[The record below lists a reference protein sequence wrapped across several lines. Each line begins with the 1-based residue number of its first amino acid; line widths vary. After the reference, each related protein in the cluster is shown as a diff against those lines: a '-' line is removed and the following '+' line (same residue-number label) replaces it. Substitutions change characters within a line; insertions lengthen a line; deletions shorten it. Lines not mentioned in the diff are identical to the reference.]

1 MRALLHPKQS
11 ERLAHLRELGI
22 LDTEAESQCDE
33 VVDLA
38 SKICDVPISLISLV
52 DETRQWF
59 KARVGLDAPQTDLDR
74 SICSHVIL
82 QDDLVEISDTTQDV
96 RTADNP
102 LVMGE
107 EHIRFYAGMPLISGE
122 GLPIGTLCVLDT
134 EPRVLTDLQRTT
146 LRVLGM
152 QLMRQIELRLA
163 LHQASV
169 LRDEIDHRVKNSLQ
183 TVASVVRMYK
193 SRVDNAVAV
202 EALSAVERRIDAV
215 AMLHQELY
223 QTSQSN
229 RVALAPYLVR
239 VASLLEASAPSNVRL
254 AMNVCTV
261 QVESSTAANIG
272 MIVSE
277 FTANAIKHAFPGGRR
292 GTVAITV
299 EMSQDHSNMHVQC
312 RDNGIGNA
320 NPAEENEV
328 TRLGQRL
335 MQAAALQ
342 IGAEFTLEARADGY
356 HLNMQVPMK
365 DAPNVELAAE

>member
-22 LDTEAESQCDE
+22 LDTEAESQFDE

-163 LHQASV
+163 LHQAAV

-193 SRVDNAVAV
+193 SRVDNAV
-202 EALSAVERRIDAV
+202 
-215 AMLHQELY
+215 
-223 QTSQSN
+223 
-229 RVALAPYLVR
+229 
-239 VASLLEASAPSNVRL
+239 